1 MTQILSGVRA
11 TAPSAGPAESSAIR
25 LSRSTTLLPCTCSS
39 HAGSADNPRLARSA
53 ARFSATARGSSPTC
67 VATLKESK
75 GGWLTPRVRSVKAAR
90 TPGGAGQSGR
100 MISGLL
106 TALLAGRRFC
116 SRLARSTL
124 LILIERRQQTRHVV
138 RNRDLPFE
146 RTPGHGMGQRQPRG
160 MQRLTWKGT
169 EGRGQCGT
177 AARGQPTAADVQRIA
192 DDRIADMR
200 NVHAYLMRPASL
212 QLYPHESVGSITLD
226 DTVVGNG
233 LAAIASYCHTS
244 PLRTVAPYGRIHG
257 ASARHCAGADRKI
270 DTLNLALG
278 ERGNQSCVRFRR
290 ARHDEQAAGVL
301 VEAMH
306 QPGPRHQGELR
317 IESEQR
323 VLQRMAGIARPGVH
337 DHACRL
343 VDDEERPILMNHGQ
357 WLRLRRHALVGFEP
371 RRDLDLLAAQDFVLG
386 AQPPSIH
393 QN

>member
-124 LILIERRQQTRHVV
+124 LIL
-138 RNRDLPFE
+138 FE
-146 RTPGHGMGQRQPRG
+146 RPPGHGMGQRQPRG

-177 AARGQPTAADVQRIA
+177 AARGQPPAADVQRIA

-200 NVHAYLMRPASL
+200 KVHAYLMRPASL
-212 QLYPHESVGSITLD
+212 QLY
-226 DTVVGNG
+226 
-233 LAAIASYCHTS
+233 
-244 PLRTVAPYGRIHG
+244 
-257 ASARHCAGADRKI
+257 
-270 DTLNLALG
+270 
-278 ERGNQSCVRFRR
+278 
-290 ARHDEQAAGVL
+290 
-301 VEAMH
+301 
-306 QPGPRHQGELR
+306 
-317 IESEQR
+317 
-323 VLQRMAGIARPGVH
+323 
-337 DHACRL
+337 
-343 VDDEERPILMNHGQ
+343 
-357 WLRLRRHALVGFEP
+357 
-371 RRDLDLLAAQDFVLG
+371 
-386 AQPPSIH
+386 
-393 QN
+393 